1 MTNDTEQEELIMKK
15 VEVKPMEA
23 YEEIGL
29 LHCVLAI
36 LDGMEKVD
44 ARTASHMA
52 GTLYGM
58 LVGIDTPGL
67 YAAIRTLEAEL
78 LDFQEMDKTK
88 LPAIRLLIK
97 PLLEDAERRDR
108 EQRVDG

>member
-1 MTNDTEQEELIMKK
+1 MKK
-15 VEVKPMEA
+15 IEVKNLEP
-23 YEEIGL
+23 YEEIGFL
-29 LHCVLAI
+29 QCILAI

-52 GTLYGM
+52 GTLYDL

-108 EQRVDG
+108 EQRADG